1 MLKQLRKSRCFLIK
15 DIIVKLFKTAVYK
28 STPGRIQV
36 LVRNRVAVVSIAL
49 MISLLFGCANTPEG
63 ESARRGA
70 GYGAAGGAVMGLA
83 LGAMTGDAGL
93 AAAGAAAGAVAG
105 GAAGAMYEYDQHRE
119 DNRTRM
125 LADSIG
131 GARKGET
138 VDDAGKR
145 HLDDF
150 IGDWNISAWAMVTD
164 GKKVTA
170 TGNAKGVL
178 ESKTRASIKYS
189 DLKSPDYE
197 PVLSGELVMHYDE
210 KNGFSLE
217 NRFSSQQESLTFVG
231 EYIPDGNKYNYYA
244 TAGDGSESIS
254 GVIRS
259 NLRVEIRVSG
269 SNMWVAETFTFIDGK
284 EVMIQSYRFTRS

>member
-1 MLKQLRKSRCFLIK
+1 VL
-15 DIIVKLFKTAVYK
+15 ANN
-28 STPGRIQV
+28 RISV
-36 LVRNRVAVVSIAL
+36 ASLLVI
-49 MISLLFGCANTPEG
+49 ISLLAGCANTPEG

-83 LGAMTGDAGL
+83 LGAMTGDASL
-93 AAAGAAAGAVAG
+93 AVAGAATGAVAG

-125 LADSIG
+125 MADAIG
-131 GARKGET
+131 GAQKGET

-150 IGDWNISAWAMVTD
+150 IGEWNINAWGMVTD
-164 GKKVTA
+164 GKKITA
-170 TGNAKGVL
+170 TGKAKGVL
-178 ESKTRASIKYS
+178 ESKTKASIKYS

-197 PVLSGELVMHYDE
+197 SVLSGELIMRYDE

-217 NRFSSQQESLTFVG
+217 NRFSSQQQSLTFVG
-231 EYIPDGNKYNYYA
+231 EYIPDGNKYNYYP
-244 TAGDGSESIS
+244 TSGEGEESIS

-269 SNMWVAETFTFIDGK
+269 NNMWVAETFTFIDGK

>member
-1 MLKQLRKSRCFLIK
+1 VPAGNSITVFSL
-15 DIIVKLFKTAVYK
+15 
-28 STPGRIQV
+28 V
-36 LVRNRVAVVSIAL
+36 LT
-49 MISLLFGCANTPEG
+49 ISLLGGCANTPEG

-83 LGAMTGDAGL
+83 LGAITGNAGF
-93 AAAGAAAGAVAG
+93 AAAGASAGAVAG

-125 LADSIG
+125 MAEAIG

-138 VDDAGKR
+138 VDGAGKR

-150 IGDWNISAWAMVTD
+150 IGDWNINAWALGTD
-164 GKKVTA
+164 DKKITA
-170 TGNAKGVL
+170 TGSAKGVL
-178 ESKTRASIKYS
+178 ESKTKASIKYS
-189 DLKSPDYE
+189 DLKSPNYE
-197 PVLSGELVMHYDE
+197 TVLSGELIMHYDE

-217 NRFSSQQESLTFVG
+217 NRFSSQQQSLTFVG
-231 EYIPDGNKYNYYA
+231 EYIPDGNRYNYYA
-244 TAGDGSESIS
+244 TGGDGGESVS
-254 GVIRS
+254 GIIRS

-269 SNMWVAETFTFIDGK
+269 NNMWVAETFTFIDGE